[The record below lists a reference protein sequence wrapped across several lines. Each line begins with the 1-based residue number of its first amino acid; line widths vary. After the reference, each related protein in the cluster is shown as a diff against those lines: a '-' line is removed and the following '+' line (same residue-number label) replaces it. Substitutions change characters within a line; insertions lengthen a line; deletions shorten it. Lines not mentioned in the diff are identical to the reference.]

1 MKCSKCGEE
10 YKENQA
16 FCLKCGNP
24 IQVVPDFN
32 LIEAELASNIGELMD
47 SMEEEPEKENPS
59 EEDMQIN
66 EPDISNM
73 ELKLV
78 DISRKAAEN
87 NSNDIA
93 DGKTKIIGNI
103 SQSVYED
110 ETEEEEIEEKE
121 KLPASGGKKNR
132 KKIPLIITAVIFILA
147 AAIVAFIFI
156 AKSVKN
162 TATTYDEFY
171 NNAKTAYEKMDTDTA
186 LDNAKHALGKA
197 DTDEE
202 KKAVRQLIY
211 SIQLL
216 AGDKGEYYGEN
227 LEELINLGNA
237 DKEHFQALAKY
248 YDENKKYNKLTELLR
263 KAENEEVLAALSEYV
278 VEEPKADLESGNY
291 NEYIAVNLT
300 AKEGY
305 TIYYTTDSRSPS
317 NFGEVYSQP
326 ITLKEEGEKVI
337 KAVAVNE
344 KGVES
349 NIVTYTYNI
358 KLTGSGAPVLTPP
371 GGAYTD
377 YTIIKV
383 EVPEGGKAYYTW
395 DGSKP
400 TSQSTEYDDAEGIE
414 MLRGINI
421 LKVLIIDKYGIESEV
436 ANESYNLQIARVINA
451 NEAIT
456 LVQEEAEKTAE
467 EGITVTASYETLTV
481 IDNQEYYVISASYK
495 DEGGVETA
503 KTVYAV
509 NTYDK
514 ILEKAMDENGKY
526 SIEKETE

>member
-47 SMEEEPEKENPS
+47 SMEKEPEKENPS
-59 EEDMQIN
+59 EDMQIN

-78 DISRKAAEN
+78 DISRKAVEKSN
-87 NSNDIA
+87 NDVA

-103 SQSVYED
+103 NQSVYET
-110 ETEEEEIEEKE
+110 ETEEEETEKKE

-216 AGDKGEYYGEN
+216 AGDNGEYYGEN

-237 DKEHFQALAKY
+237 DKEL
-248 YDENKKYNKLTELLR
+248 
-263 KAENEEVLAALSEYV
+263 
-278 VEEPKADLESGNY
+278 
-291 NEYIAVNLT
+291 
-300 AKEGY
+300 
-305 TIYYTTDSRSPS
+305 
-317 NFGEVYSQP
+317 
-326 ITLKEEGEKVI
+326 
-337 KAVAVNE
+337 
-344 KGVES
+344 
-349 NIVTYTYNI
+349 
-358 KLTGSGAPVLTPP
+358 
-371 GGAYTD
+371 
-377 YTIIKV
+377 
-383 EVPEGGKAYYTW
+383 
-395 DGSKP
+395 
-400 TSQSTEYDDAEGIE
+400 
-414 MLRGINI
+414 
-421 LKVLIIDKYGIESEV
+421 
-436 ANESYNLQIARVINA
+436 
-451 NEAIT
+451 
-456 LVQEEAEKTAE
+456 
-467 EGITVTASYETLTV
+467 
-481 IDNQEYYVISASYK
+481 
-495 DEGGVETA
+495 
-503 KTVYAV
+503 
-509 NTYDK
+509 
-514 ILEKAMDENGKY
+514 
-526 SIEKETE
+526 